1 MVPLLEPDPGYA
13 LWAETYPPRAHN
25 ELMRVEQSAMARL
38 WKGLPVESALD
49 IGTGTGRNLGLL
61 ADEGVT
67 TRLGLDRSTAMLKR
81 ANAGRAR
88 LIAGD
93 AAALPFAAA
102 AFDLVLASLMAG
114 DLPQRSHL
122 AGFTGEASRVLR
134 RGGSLVYSDFHPSW
148 AERNWQRTFESADG
162 RKWRLPLPSPHA
174 RRSSGS
180 PRRSRPRDRR
190 HRRAAPRRTFPVLVV
205 LRAVKR

>member
-1 MVPLLEPDPGYA
+1 MRILEPDQGYA

-25 ELMRVEQSAMARL
+25 ELMRVEESAMEAL
-38 WKGLPVESALD
+38 WKPLSVARAID
-49 IGTGTGRNLGLL
+49 IGTGTGRNLRRL

-67 TRLGLDRSTAMLKR
+67 ASVGLDRSTAMLKR
-81 ANAGRAR
+81 AVVRGTP

-93 AAALPFAAA
+93 AAALPFASE

-114 DLPQRSHL
+114 DLSDL
-122 AGFTGEASRVLR
+122 SGFTREASRVLR

-162 RKWRLPLPSPHA
+162 RKWRLPYHPHA
-174 RRSSGS
+174 LS
-180 PRRSRPRDRR
+180 D
-190 HRRAAPRRTFPVLVV
+190 HRAALDRAALETVAIEEPLLGDSSVLVV